1 MTVDYKEKLDDL
13 IAGKIDEIVV
23 PGAEFDAFHPVWQ
36 ELPQRKEIV
45 GNAQRNGTVIYRYT
59 ESV

>member
-1 MTVDYKEKLDDL
+1 MTVDYQEKLNEL
-13 IAGKIDEIVV
+13 MAGKV
-23 PGAEFDAFHPVWQ
+23 AEVTVSAADFDAFHRVWQ
-36 ELPQRKEIV
+36 DLPQRKEIV